1 MSIVSSAAQ
10 LAGSLAPVVAHVASA
25 RGPTVSAITNN
36 IAGAGDALSRL
47 NQISES
53 NTARSMAEAANVRE
67 WQEVQNAKAMAF
79 SQREAEKNRAWQ
91 KMMSDTSHQ
100 REMADLAVAGLN
112 PVLAVMG
119 GQGAS
124 TPSGASASGVTS
136 SGASGDVDKSLS
148 SAMVTLLGNIIDAQN
163 NIMRANITAQNNL
176 AVADKYN
183 NMSHIIAQLNNANA
197 IDVAKIHAAAGIQ
210 QANIGAAASRYGSQM
225 AYAMARDFPNNPTQA
240 FFSVLQQLLGASGS
254 GSGNDVEGTFRKWMS
269 RFIPEGDYSHDQ

>member
-1 MSIVSSAAQ
+1 MSIVSSVAQ
-10 LAGSLAPVVAHVASA
+10 LAGSFAPVVAHVAAA
-25 RGPTVSAITNN
+25 RGPTVSAITDNV
-36 IAGAGDALSRL
+36 AGAGDALSRL
-47 NQISES
+47 NQITES
-53 NTARSMAEAANVRE
+53 NTAKSMQEAANVRE
-67 WQEVQNAKAMAF
+67 WQEAQNAKAMAF
-79 SQREAEKNRAWQ
+79 SQREAEKSRAWQ

-100 REMADLAVAGLN
+100 REMADLAAAGLN

-124 TPSGASASGVTS
+124 TPSGATASGVTS

-163 NIMRANITAQNNL
+163 NLMRANITAQNNL

-183 NMSHIIAQLNNANA
+183 SMSHIIAQLNNSNA

-225 AYAMARDFPNNPTQA
+225 AYAAARDFPNNPTQA
-240 FFSVLQQLLGASGS
+240 MFSILQQLLGASGS
-254 GSGNDVEGTFRKWMS
+254 GSGSGTEGTFQKWIS
-269 RFIPEGDYSHDQ
+269 RFIPDGDYSHDQ

>member
-1 MSIVSSAAQ
+1 MSIVSAAAQ

-36 IAGAGDALSRL
+36 VAGAGDALSRL
-47 NQISES
+47 NQITDA
-53 NTARSMAEAANVRE
+53 NTARSMQEAANVRQ
-67 WQEVQNAKAMAF
+67 WQEEQNARAMAF
-79 SQREAEKNRAWQ
+79 SAAEAEKNRAWQ

-100 REMADLAVAGLN
+100 REMADLAAAGLN

-119 GQGAS
+119 GQGAPV
-124 TPSGASASGVTS
+124 TSGSSASGVTS
-136 SGASGDVDKSLS
+136 SGASGEVDKSLS
-148 SAMVTLLGNIIDAQN
+148 AAMVSLLGNIIDAQN

-197 IDVAKIHAAAGIQ
+197 LDVAKIHAAAGIQ

-225 AYAMARDFPNNPTQA
+225 AYAIARDFPSNPTQA
-240 FFSVLQQLLGASGS
+240 LFAVLQQLLGAAGSGS
-254 GSGNDVEGTFRKWMS
+254 GSDTAGTFEKWLQ
-269 RFIPEGDYSHDQ
+269 RWIPEGDYSHDQ